1 METIVTHNIE
11 VSVETMY
18 QPVYSKPLA
27 HEYVHAY
34 RITVKNLSL
43 DTVQLLRRHWYIWDS
58 NGIFREVEGEG
69 VVGKQPIIEPS
80 ESHQYVSGCPL
91 RTDMGRMYGTFL
103 MKKTHTE
110 EEFIVEIPSFQLVP
124 PYKNN

>member
-1 METIVTHNIE
+1 METIITHNIE

-34 RITVKNLSL
+34 RITIKNLGL

-69 VVGKQPIIEPS
+69 VVGKQPVIES
-80 ESHQYVSGCPL
+80 NESHQYVSGCPL

-103 MKKTHTE
+103 MKKTTTD
-110 EEFIVEIPSFQLVP
+110 EEFTVDIPSFQLIP